1 MNRSEREKLEA
12 QLESQ
17 REARRAKRLSERAA
31 QRARRQVEQAE
42 QAALRAEQLANRA
55 RQHQS
60 QATPDSR
67 SGYRQSPRQGPRHRD
82 LDRSI
87 EDLVDDVTDKWSRKA
102 EAWMDHQS
110 SQLFG
115 SDRDNYGTEEDY
127 SDDFNEDHD
136 ADEFGSADDDYRSQ
150 SRADAERRSRRQQR
164 AKRRRTRMKAEVS
177 GRMSR
182 RWKRRNRNGNLY
194 RNSQNKKICGVC
206 SGIADYWGM
215 ETWQVRMM
223 AVFALFI
230 VPSVAVP
237 GYFIAY
243 FLMDDKPYYRQV
255 TDRFHELD
263 EDAAGEGP
271 MPSDFGQTNSG
282 RKASGRKASGRKTSG
297 RKAIRPEDRGPQV
310 SNIQALRHARQKFSD
325 IENRLRSMETH
336 VTSPRFELQRELRK
350 IAGDDA

>member
-12 QLESQ
+12 Q
-17 REARRAKRLSERAA
+17 REARRTKRLSERAA
-31 QRARRQVEQAE
+31 QRATRQAEQAE
-42 QAALRAEQLANRA
+42 QAALRAEQLAKRA

-60 QATPDSR
+60 QSRSDARPGSR
-67 SGYRQSPRQGPRHRD
+67 SGSRRDSRQGPRNRD

-87 EDLVDDVTDKWSRKA
+87 EDFVDDVTDKWSRKA
-102 EAWMDHQS
+102 EAWMDDQS

-115 SDRDNYGTEEDY
+115 SDRDNYGTEQDY
-127 SDDFNEDHD
+127 SDDFD
-136 ADEFGSADDDYRSQ
+136 ADLDADLDGEAFDSADDDYRSQ
-150 SRADAERRSRRQQR
+150 SRVDAERRSRRKQR
-164 AKRRRTRMKAEVS
+164 AKRRRSRMKAEIS
-177 GRMSR
+177 GQMSR

-215 ETWQVRMM
+215 ETWQVRTM

-263 EDAAGEGP
+263 EDATGERSMPNSAGQKN
-271 MPSDFGQTNSG
+271 SAKRNSG
-282 RKASGRKASGRKTSG
+282 RNTTNPDNR
-297 RKAIRPEDRGPQV
+297 EPQI
-310 SNIQALRHARQKFSD
+310 SNVHALRNARQKFSD
-325 IENRLRSMETH
+325 IEDRLRSMETH

>member
-1 MNRSEREKLEA
+1 VNRSEREKLEA
-12 QLESQ
+12 Q

-31 QRARRQVEQAE
+31 QRARRQAEHPE
-42 QAALRAEQLANRA
+42 QAALRAEQLSNRA
-55 RQHQS
+55 QQ
-60 QATPDSR
+60 
-67 SGYRQSPRQGPRHRD
+67 RQSTSRDRSRHSPRHRD
-82 LDRSI
+82 ADRSI
-87 EDLVDDVTDKWSRKA
+87 EDFVDDVTDKWSRKA
-102 EAWMDHQS
+102 EAWMGDQS

-127 SDDFNEDHD
+127 SDDLGDAYD

-150 SRADAERRSRRQQR
+150 SRVESERRNRRKQR
-164 AKRRRTRMKAEVS
+164 AKRRGARMKVELS

-237 GYFIAY
+237 GYFIGY

-263 EDAAGEGP
+263 DDADSETLMPKNAG
-271 MPSDFGQTNSG
+271 SKNSG
-282 RKASGRKASGRKTSG
+282 RKSSGRKTTT
-297 RKAIRPEDRGPQV
+297 PENHEPQV
-310 SNIQALRHARQKFSD
+310 SNIQTLRTARQKFSD
-325 IENRLRSMETH
+325 IEDRLRSMETH
-336 VTSPRFELQRELRK
+336 VTSPRFELQREFRK
-350 IAGDDA
+350 ISGDDA

>member
-12 QLESQ
+12 Q
-17 REARRAKRLSERAA
+17 REARRTKRLSERAA
-31 QRARRQVEQAE
+31 QRAKRQAEQAE
-42 QAALRAEQLANRA
+42 QAALRAEHLANRA
-55 RQHQS
+55 EQRS
-60 QATPDSR
+60 DSR
-67 SGYRQSPRQGPRHRD
+67 NGSRNGPRHSSADRD

-87 EDLVDDVTDKWSRKA
+87 EDFVDDVTDKWSRKA
-102 EAWMDHQS
+102 EAWMDDQS

-115 SDRDNYGTEEDY
+115 SDKDNYGTEEDY
-127 SDDFNEDHD
+127 SDYADDFGDT
-136 ADEFGSADDDYRSQ
+136 DEFGSTDTEHRSQ
-150 SRADAERRSRRQQR
+150 SRVDAERRGRRKQR
-164 AKRRRTRMKAEVS
+164 AKRRSARMKAEIS

-182 RWKRRNRNGNLY
+182 RWKRRNGNGNLY

-215 ETWQVRMM
+215 ATWQVRMM

-230 VPSVAVP
+230 VPSVAIP

-243 FLMDDKPYYRQV
+243 FLMDAKPYYRQV

-263 EDAAGEGP
+263 DDDEVAESS
-271 MPSDFGQTNSG
+271 MSNNSRRKSSG
-282 RKASGRKASGRKTSG
+282 RKASGKGSAGRNNMNSENREPQISNIHALRKA
-297 RKAIRPEDRGPQV
+297 
-310 SNIQALRHARQKFSD
+310 RHKFSD
-325 IENRLRSMETH
+325 IEDRLRSMETH

>member
-12 QLESQ
+12 Q
-17 REARRAKRLSERAA
+17 REARRTKRLSERAA
-31 QRARRQVEQAE
+31 QRARRQAEQAE

-55 RQHQS
+55 QQRHH
-60 QATPDSR
+60 SR
-67 SGYRQSPRQGPRHRD
+67 DGAEDGSSYRSNQRSNQGPRHRD
-82 LDRSI
+82 ADRSI
-87 EDLVDDVTDKWSRKA
+87 EDIVDDVTDKWSRKA
-102 EAWMDHQS
+102 EAWMDDQS

-115 SDRDNYGTEEDY
+115 SDKDNYGTEEDY
-127 SDDFNEDHD
+127 SGEFSDDFNEDYD
-136 ADEFGSADDDYRSQ
+136 ADEFGSADYRSK
-150 SRADAERRSRRQQR
+150 SRVDAERRGRRKQR
-164 AKRRRTRMKAEVS
+164 AKRRSARMKAEIT

-182 RWKRRNRNGNLY
+182 RWKRRNGNGNLY

-215 ETWQVRMM
+215 STWQVRMM

-230 VPSVAVP
+230 VPSVAIP

-243 FLMDDKPYYRQV
+243 FLMDAKPYYRQV

-263 EDAAGEGP
+263 EDDDPESSMG
-271 MPSDFGQTNSG
+271 SNSGQKGSSRKARGQRNSG
-282 RKASGRKASGRKTSG
+282 RNRMKSENRE
-297 RKAIRPEDRGPQV
+297 PEI
-310 SNIQALRHARQKFSD
+310 SNVHALRKARQKFSD
-325 IENRLRSMETH
+325 IEDRLRSMETH